1 MEQSSHR
8 EINQSVQR
16 INQQNDPDNQSF
28 QRCNP
33 LHVTTGNKT
42 THSAA
47 PAPVGM
53 ECWSTGV
60 AVEFT
65 SPTFPPKYSCGSNG
79 SEPVSATRQ
88 QGGTHPSQTVWTDH
102 HAAQSNSNTVVP
114 FADSPGTSYLNSAA
128 SVVTVE
134 RDAAG
139 DDSAG
144 LAVTRAA
151 AVDADADDDD
161 VIGDAGDDWDEVS
174 WGADVPTDW
183 LLLRGAFEA
192 VTSACRRCVH
202 DPVQTTQLTLCDI
215 VTATAVKY
223 MDA

>member
-1 MEQSSHR
+1 
-8 EINQSVQR
+8 
-16 INQQNDPDNQSF
+16 
-28 QRCNP
+28 
-33 LHVTTGNKT
+33 
-42 THSAA
+42 
-47 PAPVGM
+47 M
-53 ECWSTGV
+53 ECCSTGV

-88 QGGTHPSQTVWTDH
+88 QGGTHFSNCVDH
-102 HAAQSNSNTVVP
+102 HAAQSNSNTVIP

-151 AVDADADDDD
+151 AVDDDDDADD

-192 VTSACRRCVH
+192 VTSA
-202 DPVQTTQLTLCDI
+202 
-215 VTATAVKY
+215 
-223 MDA
+223 